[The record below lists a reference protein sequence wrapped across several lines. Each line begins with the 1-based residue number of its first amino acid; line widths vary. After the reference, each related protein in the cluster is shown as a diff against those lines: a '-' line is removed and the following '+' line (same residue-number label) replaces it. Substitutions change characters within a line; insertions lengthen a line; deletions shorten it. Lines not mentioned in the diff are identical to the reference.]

1 MTHSASRLFPERS
14 ATKLRE
20 VDLVSYRSND
30 ELDRIGAQPSIL
42 SLEAASVGDIIKLLD
57 TEKPDGVVFSAG
69 AGGKGGEERTKAVDY
84 EGELAQFRWQSPAC
98 PQEPI
103 RLRLLIC
110 DVFHLPLSLGALKVF
125 DAMESSNTHRIVMVS
140 ATDLRG

>member
-57 TEKPDGVVFSAG
+57 SEKPDGVVFSAG

-84 EGELAQFRWQSPAC
+84 EGELAQFRC
-98 PQEPI
+98 
-103 RLRLLIC
+103 
-110 DVFHLPLSLGALKVF
+110 
-125 DAMESSNTHRIVMVS
+125 
-140 ATDLRG
+140 